1 MTDEFLEVQRPRMP
15 NFVHIGS
22 LGLEDENDSGK
33 LDKNTAKEME
43 KGEDGIVYFSLG
55 TTMNSSMLQP
65 FVMRTV
71 LGAAKKF
78 PDYHFIIKIDAHDQ
92 TAKEFS
98 KGVDNVFV
106 TDWVAQR
113 ALLKH
118 PRLRAFITHS
128 GYNGIVESAMCGV
141 PLVTIPFMFDQIR
154 NSLAVEQGGWGVGL
168 TKEALRDDPKM
179 LQTALNEVLSNDR
192 YKKMAMRMKNLL
204 KTKPF
209 KAKERLV
216 KYTEFVLS
224 NGGMKELIAPSRH
237 LSIIKLYNLD
247 VYLFLITT
255 IFVFIYIP
263 LKLTSVAL
271 FKTNRKKHKTR

>member
-1 MTDEFLEVQRPRMP
+1 MWNILYSIGYVYYVTLTDHELTKIFKRKFGNDFPNVDEIAADSDLIFVMTDEFLEVQRPRMP

-192 YKKMAMRMKNLL
+192 
-204 KTKPF
+204 
-209 KAKERLV
+209 LV
-216 KYTEFVLS
+216 FLS
-224 NGGMKELIAPSRH
+224 
-237 LSIIKLYNLD
+237 Y
-247 VYLFLITT
+247 
-255 IFVFIYIP
+255 
-263 LKLTSVAL
+263 
-271 FKTNRKKHKTR
+271 